1 MKREFLQ
8 NLRVGDAPL
17 PKELVDAIMAEN
29 GSDIQTHKQA
39 AKDWEEKYNQAVQT
53 HQAELQ
59 RLEFE
64 GMLKETVTAAKG
76 RNLKAITALLDVDA
90 LRQSQDLQSAMTAAV
105 AQLKQENAYLF
116 DGAVTPTPY
125 AVGTGTQPGQQEAV
139 PQTLAGAL
147 RERFQK

>member
-39 AKDWEEKYNQAVQT
+39 AKDWEEKYHQAVQE
-53 HQAELQ
+53 HQAQMQ
-59 RLEFE
+59 RVEFD
-64 GMLKETVTAAKG
+64 GMLKETVVAAKG
-76 RNLKAITALLDVDA
+76 RNLKAITALLDLDN
-90 LRQSQDLQSAMTAAV
+90 LRQSQDIKSAMTAAV

-116 DGAVTPTPY
+116 DASTPTPY
-125 AVGTGTQPGQQEAV
+125 AVGTGMQSSQQESA